1 MKTTTL
7 ANAWKNL
14 LYAAQDVAN
23 DFEGFEPKDF
33 HHVLRRAGKEVSLD
47 DTREWLEE
55 TEDDPGHHVMTDEEI
70 AEDILK
76 GDTIE
81 EEEDGGKELDVQIP
95 KLSEVRGALDSIITY
110 IDLTAEEES
119 NHYYPHFR
127 AFRDMI
133 IRKQHK
139 QEKQLKI
146 HSCFKPVAAA
156 AQSDSQASTSYQ
168 SPDSP
173 QASTS
178 FQSPVS

>member
-7 ANAWKNL
+7 ANAWKNF
-14 LYAAQDVAN
+14 LYAAQDVAY
-23 DFEGFEPKDF
+23 DFKGFEPKDF
-33 HHVLRRAGKEVSLD
+33 HHVRRRAGEEVSLD
-47 DTREWLEE
+47 DLREWLEE
-55 TEDDPGHHVMTDEEI
+55 TEDDSGHHVMTDEEI
-70 AEDILK
+70 AEDVLK

-81 EEEDGGKELDVQIP
+81 EEEEDGGKEVD
-95 KLSEVRGALDSIITY
+95 VRGALDSIITY
-110 IDLTAEEES
+110 IDLTADEES

-139 QEKQLKI
+139 QGKQLKI
-146 HSCFKPVAAA
+146 HS
-156 AQSDSQASTSYQ
+156 QSDYQASTSYQ

-178 FQSPVS
+178 FQSPDSPEAYASEHESSD